1 MIILESTYEVETH
14 TASLNIRYAATNDPV
29 YITLYGSKGSSPE
42 MQLNNT
48 VKFTFDYG
56 K

>member
-1 MIILESTYEVETH
+1 MIILQSTYEAETH
-14 TASLNIRYAATNDPV
+14 TASLNKKYATTSDPV

-48 VKFTFDYG
+48 VKFTFNYG